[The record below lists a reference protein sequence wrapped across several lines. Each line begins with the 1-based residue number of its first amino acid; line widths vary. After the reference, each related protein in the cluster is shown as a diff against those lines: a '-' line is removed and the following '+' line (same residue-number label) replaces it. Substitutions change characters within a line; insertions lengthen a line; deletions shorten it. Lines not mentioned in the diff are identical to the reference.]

1 MTEKE
6 FKRFKLQNR
15 MLDITPIIANIML
28 IILIV
33 IAGIAIVQQIKFEE
47 KVIQEQK
54 ECVYLNEALYC
65 KVEK

>member
-1 MTEKE
+1 MTDKE

-15 MLDITPIIANIML
+15 MLDITPIIVNIML

-33 IAGIAIVQQIKFEE
+33 IAGIAIVQQIKLEE